1 MTSPAY
7 RPRLVLVDRDDRRRA
22 RLEAL
27 GRELGLRC
35 APLRAVAEAPAGG
48 DPRACLVISV
58 GPAEAGA
65 LAQLR
70 AASPRAR
77 LIVAGADRGQAAAV
91 QALRAGAD
99 DFVSLAGGD
108 ADLAARVTYHLAELR
123 GERAG
128 EADLEADAEAERC
141 GLVGA
146 SRAIAELRAFLRRV
160 AASEATALIA
170 GETGAGKEC
179 AALMLHRCSR
189 RAAGP
194 LVALNCAAIPDELVE
209 GELFGHVRGAFSG
222 AVRDHP
228 GKMRLAD
235 GGTLFLDEVGDLSA
249 AAQAKLL
256 RAIETRE
263 VHALGARAPS
273 RFDARVIAATNRDL
287 SAEVAAGR
295 FREDLYYRLAVARIR
310 VPPLRERREDVAP
323 LARLLLSRMPS
334 APRLAEA
341 AAAALS
347 AHDWPGNP
355 GRPRPRP
362 PRRQR
367 ARGPRGGPAPGGRQQ
382 GRRGPGAELL
392 AHDALPAHGAARDG
406 GGAGRLSLRRAPPVP
421 RQPPVSAASRATS
434 AFTTLP
440 PEFFGSASITN
451 QREGTL

>member
-77 LIVAGADRGQAAAV
+77 LIVAGADRGQAASV

-347 AHDWPGNP
+347 AHDWPGNARELRNALEVAAI
-355 GRPRPRP
+355 GREGGEIRPAASERAALEAAL
-362 PRRQR
+362 RRAGGNKAAAAR
-367 ARGPRGGPAPGGRQQ
+367 ALNCSRMTLY
-382 GRRGPGAELL
+382 RRMARHGMGEGPGA
-392 AHDALPAHGAARDG
+392 
-406 GGAGRLSLRRAPPVP
+406 
-421 RQPPVSAASRATS
+421 
-434 AFTTLP
+434 
-440 PEFFGSASITN
+440 
-451 QREGTL
+451 

>member
-7 RPRLVLVDRDDRRRA
+7 RPRLVLVDPDDRRRA

-35 APLRAVAEAPAGG
+35 APIRAAGEAPAGAA
-48 DPRACLVISV
+48 PRAALVISV
-58 GPAEAGA
+58 GPAEASA
-65 LAQLR
+65 LARLR
-70 AASPRAR
+70 AAAPGAR
-77 LIVAGADRGQAAAV
+77 LIVAGDDRGQAAAV

-108 ADLAARVTYHLAELR
+108 ADLAARVAHHLAELR
-123 GERAG
+123 GEAQAG
-128 EADLEADAEAERC
+128 ADAAPDREAERC

-146 SRAIAELRAFLRRV
+146 SRAVAELRAFLRRV
-160 AASEATALIA
+160 AASEATALIT

-263 VHALGARAPS
+263 VHALGARAPA

-295 FREDLYYRLAVARIR
+295 FREDLFYRLAVARIR

-323 LARLLLSRMPS
+323 LARLLLSRLPS
-334 APRLAEA
+334 PARLSEP
-341 AAAALS
+341 AAAALA
-347 AHDWPGNP
+347 AHDWPGNARELRNALEVAAIGREGAEIRLADLPP
-355 GRPRPRP
+355 GLRP
-362 PRRQR
+362 P
-367 ARGPRGGPAPGGRQQ
+367 GWVG
-382 GRRGPGAELL
+382 E
-392 AHDALPAHGAARDG
+392 
-406 GGAGRLSLRRAPPVP
+406 GAGGWQDPGEDERATLEAALRRAGGNK
-421 RQPPVSAASRATS
+421 AAAARALNCSRM
-434 AFTTLP
+434 TLYRRLARH
-440 PEFFGSASITN
+440 GMA
-451 QREGTL
+451 EGQGA

>member
-1 MTSPAY
+1 MTSPAH
-7 RPRLVLVDRDDRRRA
+7 RPRLVLVDPDDRRRA

-35 APLRAVAEAPAGG
+35 APIRAAADAPDRP
-48 DPRACLVISV
+48 DPRAALVICV

-65 LAQLR
+65 LARLR
-70 AASPRAR
+70 AACPGAR
-77 LIVAGADRGQAAAV
+77 LIVAAADRGQDAAI

-99 DFVSLAGGD
+99 DFVSLSGGD
-108 ADLAARVTYHLAELR
+108 ADLAARVAHHLSEMR
-123 GERAG
+123 GAAPAD
-128 EADLEADAEAERC
+128 EAAPDAEALRC

-189 RAAGP
+189 RANGP

-263 VHALGARAPS
+263 VHALGARVAA

-287 SAEVAAGR
+287 AAEVAAGR
-295 FREDLYYRLAVARIR
+295 FREDLFYRLAVARIR

-323 LARLLLSRMPS
+323 LARLLLSRMARP
-334 APRLAEA
+334 ARLSEP
-341 AAAALS
+341 AAAALV
-347 AHDWPGNP
+347 AHDWPGNARELRNALEVAAIGREGREIRLADLPP
-355 GRPRPRP
+355 GLRP
-362 PRRQR
+362 P
-367 ARGPRGGPAPGGRQQ
+367 GWVG
-382 GRRGPGAELL
+382 E
-392 AHDALPAHGAARDG
+392 
-406 GGAGRLSLRRAPPVP
+406 GAGGWGQEAAEDERLALADALRRAGGNK
-421 RQPPVSAASRATS
+421 AAAARALNCSRM
-434 AFTTLP
+434 TLYRRMARH
-440 PEFFGSASITN
+440 GMGDGQGA
-451 QREGTL
+451 

>member
-7 RPRLVLVDRDDRRRA
+7 RPRLVLVDPDDRRRA

-35 APLRAVAEAPAGG
+35 ASIRAAAEAAERA
-48 DPRACLVISV
+48 DPHAALVIAV
-58 GPAEAGA
+58 GPAEAPA
-65 LAQLR
+65 LARLR

-77 LIVAGADRGQAAAV
+77 VIVAAADRGQAAAV
-91 QALRAGAD
+91 EALRAGAD

-108 ADLAARVTYHLAELR
+108 ADLAARVAHHLADLR
-123 GERAG
+123 GAAEATG
-128 EADLEADAEAERC
+128 EPDAEAERC

-160 AASEATALIA
+160 AASEATALIT

-235 GGTLFLDEVGDLSA
+235 GGTLFLDEVGDLSP

-263 VHALGARAPS
+263 VHALGARAPA

-310 VPPLRERREDVAP
+310 VPPLRERREDVGP
-323 LARLLLSRMPS
+323 LSRLLLSRLTRPPRLS
-334 APRLAEA
+334 AP
-341 AAAALS
+341 AAAALA
-347 AHDWPGNP
+347 AHDWPGNARELRNALEVAAIGREGAEIRLADLPP
-355 GRPRPRP
+355 GLRP
-362 PRRQR
+362 P
-367 ARGPRGGPAPGGRQQ
+367 GWVG
-382 GRRGPGAELL
+382 E
-392 AHDALPAHGAARDG
+392 
-406 GGAGRLSLRRAPPVP
+406 GAGGWQDPAEDERATLEAALRRAGGNK
-421 RQPPVSAASRATS
+421 AAAARALNCSRM
-434 AFTTLP
+434 TLYRRLARH
-440 PEFFGSASITN
+440 GMA
-451 QREGTL
+451 EGQGA